1 MYNNMNDQQ
10 TKALAAY
17 SEPKIAH
24 GMAIASSRIE
34 GVEPGQ
40 KSIGEVNK
48 VIAGEIT
55 GDQLRAQWIGEIKAR
70 QQ

>member
-1 MYNNMNDQQ
+1 MQSNTNNQEA
-10 TKALAAY
+10 KALAAY
-17 SEPKIAH
+17 SDPKIAH
-24 GMAIASSRIE
+24 AMAIASSRIE

-48 VIAGEIT
+48 VITGEIT
-55 GDQLRAQWIGEIKAR
+55 GDQLRAKWIGEIKAR

>member
-1 MYNNMNDQQ
+1 MHNNPIGQQ
-10 TKALAAY
+10 SKALEAY
-17 SEPKIAH
+17 SDPKIAH
-24 GMAIASSRIE
+24 VMAIASSRIE

-40 KSIGEVNK
+40 KSIGDVNK

>member
-1 MYNNMNDQQ
+1 MQSNINNQQ
-10 TKALAAY
+10 SEAIAAY
-17 SEPKIAH
+17 SDPKIAH
-24 GMAIASSRIE
+24 VMAIASSRIE

-40 KSIGEVNK
+40 KSIGEVNR

>member
-1 MYNNMNDQQ
+1 
-10 TKALAAY
+10 
-17 SEPKIAH
+17 
-24 GMAIASSRIE
+24 MAIASSRIE

>member
-1 MYNNMNDQQ
+1 MHNNMDDQQ
-10 TKALAAY
+10 AKALAAY
-17 SEPKIAH
+17 SDLKIAH
-24 GMAIASSRIE
+24 AMAIASSRIE

>member
-1 MYNNMNDQQ
+1 MHDNIDDQQ
-10 TKALAAY
+10 AKALAAY
-17 SEPKIAH
+17 TDPKIGHA
-24 GMAIASSRIE
+24 MAIASSRIE